1 MKKNKVFISFQK
13 SIIFFIPLLITSCVG
28 GATTINSTDG
38 SKIRFK
44 SENVT
49 CKNSVEY
56 PDFFGIGFSG
66 KRRNV
71 ECTANG
77 VRTFLTGDRTNFSE
91 KKMKEAI
98 EVIFKNFMFHFYQF
112 FVFIFLS
119 SINKLHFINKIDF
132 VSLVISAKPYTQ
144 DPFGA
149 GPT

>member
-1 MKKNKVFISFQK
+1 MKKNKILMSFQK

-56 PDFFGIGFSG
+56 PDYFGIGFSG

-91 KKMKEAI
+91 KKICK
-98 EVIFKNFMFHFYQF
+98 VIDERGVEQ
-112 FVFIFLS
+112 
-119 SINKLHFINKIDF
+119 DA
-132 VSLVISAKPYTQ
+132 VISRNNENSFACLAATK
-144 DPFGA
+144 FRKLK
-149 GPT
+149 

>member
-1 MKKNKVFISFQK
+1 MKKNKVLISFQK
-13 SIIFFIPLLITSCVG
+13 SIIFFIPLLVTSCVG

-56 PDFFGIGFSG
+56 PDYFGLGFSG

-91 KKMKEAI
+91 KKICK
-98 EVIFKNFMFHFYQF
+98 VIDERGVEQ
-112 FVFIFLS
+112 
-119 SINKLHFINKIDF
+119 DA
-132 VSLVISAKPYTQ
+132 VISRNNKNSFACLAATK
-144 DPFGA
+144 FRKLK
-149 GPT
+149 